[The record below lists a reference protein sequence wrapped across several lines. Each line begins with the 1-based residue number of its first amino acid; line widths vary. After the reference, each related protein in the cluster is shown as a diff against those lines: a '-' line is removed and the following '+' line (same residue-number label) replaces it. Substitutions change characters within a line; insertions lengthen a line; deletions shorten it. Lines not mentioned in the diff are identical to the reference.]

1 MTEILAPAGSVSA
14 LKSAIFWGADAVY
27 LGLDCFN
34 ARIKADNFSLDNIAE
49 YIDLAH
55 LFGVKV
61 YITFNTNVRQ
71 NEMSLLEKYVQKCVE
86 SKADAFI
93 VTDLGTLG
101 IFRKHDVPL
110 HASTQLGVHNL
121 LGAQLLQKLG
131 FCRVVLARETL
142 EEDIKEIKQNTNLE
156 IEHFV
161 HGALCVSFSGGCLMS
176 SFMSGDSGNRGRCNQ
191 PCRLQ
196 YSCSIGDGNPHYLL
210 SPADQCLIG
219 KLDRL
224 VELGVDSL
232 KIEGR
237 LKNPHYVGQVV
248 SAYRQ
253 VIDKKSKVTADIKSG
268 LLRAF
273 NRGGFSEGYN
283 YCDTKELMSV
293 DVQNNLG
300 EYIGDIVGYKNREI
314 VVKSNQKLCVGDGIK
329 IIDGAKQFGLTVN
342 KVRKDK
348 DKIFVACDKVVNK
361 GKIYITL
368 DSNQVKKY
376 GEVEPKLTIDLSITA
391 VVGQPLSIVAKYK
404 DFECKVVGDVVEQ
417 SQKYTVDQDKVR
429 SMVDRLGNT
438 PFALG
443 KVDTTLDENA
453 FIPASAINLLRRQA
467 LDGLKSV
474 ILQCYESNMQKANF
488 DLTSS
493 CVYQGVEVDKA
504 KPFVEVASLDDLTDY
519 ALKNA
524 NIVLNLQQIDFK
536 TPQSIINNQVFC
548 NNFDIFINNGYIR
561 LPRVARGIDVGI
573 VTNLVEKLRRHIKG
587 IVCDNLY
594 AVELAKKFGLAKV
607 GGYGLNIYNQDALE
621 TMGLDYAI
629 ASPELNLGQ
638 LKSLQ
643 QDKIMVFGYGLV
655 QVMTLSHCPVQL
667 NTGCSCA
674 NCKYDGEFRYKD
686 KVASYTVVRYKSG
699 HCYFALHNPSIVD
712 VRGKWEQMPYQC
724 YINAMGLNREQ
735 LDGILKDFVQR
746 TGEKSKN
753 STCGHLFRGVN

>member
-71 NEMSLLEKYVQKCVE
+71 NEMSLLEKYVQKCAE

-93 VTDLGTLG
+93 VTDLGTLD
-101 IFRKHDVPL
+101 IFRRYDVPL

-121 LGAQLLQKLG
+121 LGAKLLENLG

-142 EEDIKEIKQNTNLE
+142 EEDIREIKQNTNLE

-196 YSCSIGDGNPHYLL
+196 YSSSIGDGKPRYLL
-210 SPADQCLIG
+210 SPSDQCLIQ
-219 KLDRL
+219 KLDKL
-224 VELGVDSL
+224 IESGVDSL

-237 LKNPHYVGQVV
+237 LKSPHYVGQVV

-253 VIDKKSKVTADIKSG
+253 VIDKKSVVSAEIKSG

-283 YCDTKELMSV
+283 YCDTKKLMSV
-293 DVQNNLG
+293 DVQNNIG
-300 EYIGDIVGYKNREI
+300 EYIGDIIGYKNSEI
-314 VVKSNQKLCVGDGIK
+314 IVKSNQKLSIGDGIK
-329 IIDGAKQFGLTVN
+329 ILDGDSQFGLTVSR
-342 KVRKDK
+342 VRNDK
-348 DKIFVACDKVVNK
+348 GKIYVFCDKIVNK
-361 GKIYITL
+361 GKVYITL
-368 DSNQVKKY
+368 DGAQVKKY
-376 GEVEPKLTIDLSITA
+376 GDVEPKLKVDICVTA
-391 VVGQPLSIVAKYK
+391 KIGEPLSIVAKYE
-404 DFECKVVGDVVEQ
+404 DFESRAIGDIIEK
-417 SQKYTVDQDKVR
+417 SLKYSIDKDKVA

-438 PFALG
+438 PFVLG
-443 KVDTTLDENA
+443 EVEARLDESA
-453 FIPASAINLLRRQA
+453 FIPASAINALRRDA
-467 LDGLKSV
+467 LEGLKRK
-474 ILQCYESNMQKANF
+474 ILQNYKKDMQKADF
-488 DLTSS
+488 DLAKS
-493 CVYQGVEVDKA
+493 CVYRGIEVDKSM
-504 KPFVEVASLDDLTDY
+504 PFVEVASLDDFTDY
-519 ALKNA
+519 ALRNA
-524 NIVLNLQQIDFK
+524 NIVLNLQQIDDK

-548 NNFDIFINNGYIR
+548 NNFDIFINKGYIR
-561 LPRVARGIDVGI
+561 LPRIARGKDVAI
-573 VTNLVEKLRRHIKG
+573 VTNLIETLKDRIKG

-594 AVELAKKFGLAKV
+594 AVALAKQYGLAKV
-607 GGYGLNIYNQDALE
+607 GGYGLNIYNQNTMKELE
-621 TMGLDYAI
+621 LDYTI
-629 ASPELNLGQ
+629 ASLELNLGQ
-638 LKSLQ
+638 LKSFE
-643 QDKIMVFGYGLV
+643 QDKIMTFGYGPV

-674 NCKYDGEFRYKD
+674 NCKYEGEFWYKD
-686 KVASYTVVRYKSG
+686 KVADYLVVRYKSG

-712 VRGKWEQMPYQC
+712 VRGKWEQIPYQS
-724 YINAMGLNREQ
+724 YINALGLNNEQ
-735 LDGILKDFVQR
+735 LDCVLKDFVQR
-746 TGEKSKN
+746 RGQKSNN

>member
-93 VTDLGTLG
+93 VTDLGTLE
-101 IFRKHDVPL
+101 IFRRYDVPL

-121 LGAQLLQKLG
+121 LGAKLLERLG

-142 EEDIKEIKQNTNLE
+142 EEDIRDIKQNTNLE

-196 YSCSIGDGNPHYLL
+196 YSCSIGDGKPRYLL
-210 SPADQCLIG
+210 SPADQCLIE

-253 VIDKKSKVTADIKSG
+253 VIDKKSKVTGEIKSG

-283 YCDTKELMSV
+283 YCTTKELMSI

-314 VVKSNQKLCVGDGIK
+314 IVKSNQKLHIGDGIK
-329 IIDGAKQFGLTVN
+329 IIDDAKQFGLTVN
-342 KVRKDK
+342 KVRSDK
-348 DKIFVACDKVVNK
+348 GYIYVGCDKTVNK
-361 GKIYITL
+361 GKVYITL
-368 DSNQVKKY
+368 DNNQVKKY
-376 GEVEPKLTIDLSITA
+376 GEVEPKLTIDLSVRA

-404 DFECKVVGDVVEQ
+404 DFECQVVGDIVEK
-417 SQKYTVDQDKVR
+417 SEKYTVDQDKVR

-438 PFALG
+438 SFALD
-443 KVDTTLDENA
+443 KVDTILDENA

-467 LDGLKSV
+467 LDELKRA
-474 ILQCYESNMQKANF
+474 ILQCYENNMQKAKF
-488 DLTSS
+488 ELASS
-493 CVYQGVEVDKA
+493 CVYQGVEVDKS
-504 KPFVEVASLDDLTDY
+504 KPFVEVASLEDLTDY
-519 ALKNA
+519 TLKNA
-524 NIVLNLQQIDFK
+524 NIVLNLQNIDSK
-536 TPQSIINNQVFC
+536 TIQSILNNQLFC
-548 NNFDIFINNGYIR
+548 NNYDIFINNGYIR
-561 LPRVARGIDVGI
+561 LPRVARGADVGI
-573 VTNLVEKLRRHIKG
+573 VTDLVEKLRGRIRG

-594 AVELAKKFGLAKV
+594 ALELARKYGMAKV
-607 GGYGLNIYNQDALE
+607 GGYGLNIYNQGAWEEL
-621 TMGLDYAI
+621 GLDYAI
-629 ASPELNLGQ
+629 ASLELNLGQ

-667 NTGCSCA
+667 NTGCNCDSCR
-674 NCKYDGEFRYKD
+674 YDGEFWYKD
-686 KVASYTVVRYKSG
+686 KVADYLVVRYKSG

-712 VRGKWEQMPYQC
+712 VRGKWEQIPYQC
-724 YINAMGLNREQ
+724 YINAWGLNKEQ
-735 LDGILKDFVQR
+735 LDCVLSDFVQR
-746 TGEKSKN
+746 KGIKSKN
-753 STCGHLFRGVN
+753 STCGHLLRGVN